1 MTDWLMVIITA
12 IYVVAT
18 IFICRANIKSAE
30 ATREQ
35 LAESKRQFDEDNRA
49 FVTISFEVIRGGL
62 AVLCIENHGK
72 RIANNVS
79 VRIAQEFLDNMDE
92 DSAKE
97 LTTKLCQSSFQLGV
111 GKKLYA
117 FLGSHLD
124 LKKLSKVPLTIDIN
138 YQDSVK
144 EYAEKTVIDLSQYLW
159 SLMYNSVA
167 ADTQKEIASI
177 AKSIKSI
184 DKKYSIQ
191 QRTTAREKESLN
203 VECDDIK

>member
-18 IFICRANIKSAE
+18 IFICHANIKSAQ

-35 LAESKRQFDEDNRA
+35 LAESKRQFDEQNRA
-49 FVTISFEVIRGGL
+49 FVTVTFEIIRGGL
-62 AVLCIENHGK
+62 AVLCIENHGN

-79 VRIAQEFLDNMDE
+79 IRIAQDFLDNMGE

-97 LTTKLCQSSFQLGV
+97 LTKKLSDSSFQLGI

-124 LKKLSKVPLTIDIN
+124 LKKLSNVLLAIDIT
-138 YQDSVK
+138 YQDLVE
-144 EYAEKTVIDLSQYLW
+144 EYTEKTTIDLSQYLW

-167 ADTQKEIASI
+167 EDTQKEIASI
-177 AKSIKSI
+177 AKSVKSI
-184 DKKYSIQ
+184 DRKYSIQ
-191 QRTTAREKESLN
+191 QRLTVNKEDSVD
-203 VECDDIK
+203 VE